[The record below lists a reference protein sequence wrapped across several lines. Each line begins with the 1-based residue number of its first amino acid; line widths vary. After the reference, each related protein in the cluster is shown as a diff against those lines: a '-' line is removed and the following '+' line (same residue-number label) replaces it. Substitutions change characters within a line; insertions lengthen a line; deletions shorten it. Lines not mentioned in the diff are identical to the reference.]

1 MKHLKPPNVMDFSTA
16 DGISIAEKWRQ
27 WQQAMRLY
35 IDLCMD
41 DKPEKDKCKA
51 FLYVIGPAGRDII
64 FTALVLKDDEK
75 DKIDVLFKK
84 FEEYC
89 KPKKNVTVERYKF
102 NTRCQGASESVDQ
115 YVTCST

>member
-1 MKHLKPPNVMDFSTA
+1 M
-16 DGISIAEKWRQ
+16 
-27 WQQAMRLY
+27 
-35 IDLCMD
+35 
-41 DKPEKDKCKA
+41 
-51 FLYVIGPAGRDII
+51 IGPAGRDI

-102 NTRCQGASESVDQ
+102 NTHAAKEQVSLWINM
-115 YVTCST
+115 

>member
-1 MKHLKPPNVMDFSTA
+1 
-16 DGISIAEKWRQ
+16 
-27 WQQAMRLY
+27 MRLY

-41 DKPEKDKCKA
+41 DKSEKEKCKA
-51 FLYVIGPAGRDII
+51 FLYVIGPAGRDI

-89 KPKKNVTVERYKF
+89 KPKKNVTVQRYKF

-115 YVTCST
+115 YVTALRLAARTCN

>member
-64 FTALVLKDDEK
+64 FTALVLKDD
-75 DKIDVLFKK
+75 
-84 FEEYC
+84 
-89 KPKKNVTVERYKF
+89 
-102 NTRCQGASESVDQ
+102 
-115 YVTCST
+115 